1 MRVVSKLAICLSLLA
16 VSSSAFP
23 SDDSTLS
30 PETLAKGKTVFM
42 GTCFACHGAD
52 GKGLVPGTPNLRGK
66 KSPLHQE
73 DPVLIER
80 ILNGYQSK
88 GSPMAMPPKGG
99 NPNLNEEDIE
109 AVVAYMKDAF
119 LKEK

>member
-1 MRVVSKLAICLSLLA
+1 M
-16 VSSSAFP
+16 
-23 SDDSTLS
+23 
-30 PETLAKGKTVFM
+30 
-42 GTCFACHGAD
+42 
-52 GKGLVPGTPNLRGK
+52 
-66 KSPLHQE
+66 
-73 DPVLIER
+73 LIER